1 MKKIFRSIT
10 VLSLIAGSLAIFSCK
25 NDGNT
30 KDAPKPMQNEMHQ
43 PDLDKQAKAE
53 TYKGEKLQAE
63 FKDKKTSD
71 VYNLYIDIKDAF
83 VNTNSQAASEKAAE
97 LAKTAANKKGI
108 VAMANEIAENGNI
121 NK

>member
-1 MKKIFRSIT
+1 MKKIIRSIT

-43 PDLDKQAKAE
+43 PNIDENAEAKGYE
-53 TYKGEKLQAE
+53 DEGLQAE